1 MSIVRSIFN
10 FFFLLFLKVT
20 LTAKLY
26 FPELNHKIT
35 LQKNVTSNF
44 TNMVK
49 YEVYGINAF

>member
-10 FFFLLFLKVT
+10 FFFLIFLNVT

-26 FPELNHKIT
+26 FPELNHKFT